1 MIRLDRAGKTFGK
14 TKAISSLDLEI
25 KEERIFGL
33 VGTNGA
39 GKSTLLRLMA
49 GIYRPD
55 EGKVTAWEKE
65 VYENPEVKKEIFFLP
80 DDAYFIPNTNAENIA
95 AWYRTVYP
103 SFDTER
109 FQKLLGDFGLDS
121 QRRIS
126 AYSKGMKKQLLLLIG
141 ICSGTRFMLCDETFD
156 GLDPVMRQAVKG
168 LIAGE
173 MTQRPFTPV
182 IATHN
187 LRELEDFC
195 EHVGLLHKG
204 AMLFS
209 RDLEDMKANTQRIQ
223 CVIPDA
229 SAEAALLRD
238 LDTVSSKKN
247 GKLLT
252 LTARGNREEIIRRVE
267 LCDPVFCE
275 ALPLSLEEIFISETE
290 VAGYEVKN
298 IIG

>member
-109 FQKLLGDFGLDS
+109 FQKLIGDFGLDS

>member
-65 VYENPEVKKEIFFLP
+65 VYENPEVKKEIFFHP